1 MNNKRFT
8 FKWLGVFME
17 TANYNPKETRK
28 TIWTIT
34 LAIAFLLIVG
44 QLSDLIALFMQN

>member
-1 MNNKRFT
+1 MDNKRFT

-34 LAIAFLLIVG
+34 FAIAFLLIIW
-44 QLSDLIALFMQN
+44 QLSDLLALFLR

>member
-28 TIWTIT
+28 TIWTIA
-34 LAIAFLLIVG
+34 LSLAFLLIVW
-44 QLSDLIALFMQN
+44 QLPDLLALFLH